1 MYGLIYTM
9 PYIGGVVTR
18 YVIEGARV
26 FDGEQLIGVRTVE
39 VEGARIVAV
48 GAPVPAAAGRVDG
61 SGATLLPGL
70 IDAHTHA
77 DLDTLGHAL
86 RFGVTT
92 EFDLFSFPHKM
103 AGVRRAAAERTDIA
117 DVRSSSMGL
126 TAPGGHPTQ
135 LHGGLNDPELPTVTR
150 PEDAAHFVDERIAE
164 GADYIKVLIESGST
178 LGKNVPVVEERI
190 VKAAVAA
197 AHDRDRMV
205 IAHALTIEATRQA
218 LAAGVDG
225 FAHLFIDGPCPPDLI
240 EAFRAGGAFLTPTLN
255 LLASLTGQHLG
266 ADLARDSRVADRLP
280 QSWLD
285 NLGREFNTFPAGDFD
300 AALAAV
306 KAMHAAGV
314 PILAGSDANH
324 HFGAL
329 GMAHGASLHGEL
341 RLLVRAG
348 LTPTEALRAATSV
361 PATTFGLHDRGRIT
375 PGSRADLL
383 LVDGDPTNRIA
394 DTLSIRDVWRSGARA
409 AR

>member
-1 MYGLIYTM
+1 M
-9 PYIGGVVTR
+9 TR

-48 GAPVPAAAGRVDG
+48 GAPAPAAAERVDG

-77 DLDTLGHAL
+77 DLETLGHAL

-92 EFDLFSFPHKM
+92 ELDLLSFPQAM
-103 AGVRRAAAERTDIA
+103 DAVRRAAAERTDIA
-117 DVRSSSMGL
+117 DVRSASMGL

-135 LHGGLNDPELPTVTR
+135 LRGDLNDPELPTVAR
-150 PEDAAHFVDERIAE
+150 PEDAARFVDERIAE
-164 GADYIKVLIESGST
+164 GADYIKVIIESGKT
-178 LGKNVPVVEERI
+178 LGKDVPVVEEGI
-190 VKAAVAA
+190 LKAVVAA

-225 FAHLFIDGPCPPDLI
+225 FAHLFIDGPCPPDLV
-240 EAFRAGGAFLTPTLN
+240 EAFTAGGVFLTPTLN
-255 LLASLTGQHLG
+255 LLASLTGRHLG
-266 ADLARDSRVADRLP
+266 AGLARDSRVTGRLP
-280 QSWLD
+280 QSWMN
-285 NLGREFNTFPAGDFD
+285 NLSSEFNTFPAGDFD

-314 PILAGSDANH
+314 PILAGSDANY
-324 HFGAL
+324 HFGAR
-329 GMAHGASLHGEL
+329 GMAHGVSLHGEL

-361 PATTFGLHDRGRIT
+361 PATTFGLEDRGRIT
-375 PGSRADLL
+375 PGARADLL
-383 LVDGDPTNRIA
+383 LVDGDPTSRIA
-394 DTLSIRDVWRSGARA
+394 DTLSIRDVWRSGSRTAR
-409 AR
+409 

>member
-1 MYGLIYTM
+1 
-9 PYIGGVVTR
+9 VTR

-26 FDGEQLIGVRTVE
+26 FDGDQLIGVRTVE
-39 VEGARIVAV
+39 VEGSRIVAV
-48 GAPVPAAAGRVDG
+48 GAPVSAVAERVDG
-61 SGATLLPGL
+61 RGATLLPGL

-92 EFDLFSFPHKM
+92 EFDLFSFPQKM

-164 GADYIKVLIESGST
+164 GADYIKVLIESGKT

-205 IAHALTIEATRQA
+205 IAHALTIEATRQG

-225 FAHLFIDGPCPPDLI
+225 FAHLFIDGPCTPDLI

-255 LLASLTGQHLG
+255 LLASLTNQHVG
-266 ADLARDSRVADRLP
+266 ADLADDTRVTGRLP

-285 NLGREFNTFPAGDFD
+285 NLSREFNTFPAGDFD

-375 PGSRADLL
+375 PGARADLL